1 MNAWI
6 QGFFK
11 TIAAFLHRTPA
22 KYVPA
27 KAPRSLEEAKAMVR
41 KAVEKFL
48 EASPMDSADS
58 PGLNK
63 LAGDLGAKVVKPGSK
78 FEADQVVAYF
88 ELREAATDF
97 AKHCLVTPEGNVL
110 PPTEDTDRRIVRLQ
124 TSAIGFATAIRE
136 GLKAGVLADACACP
150 PCALFR
156 LSALAYGNCP
166 LGSDPSFVAAAF
178 VSFMQAVK
186 LLIPAGGISAIVI
199 EKKPTVNSSTPFSNN

>member
-6 QGFFK
+6 QGFVA
-11 TIAAFLHRTPA
+11 TIAAFFGRKPES
-22 KYVPA
+22 
-27 KAPRSLEEAKAMVR
+27 KASGLEESMAKMR
-41 KAVEKFL
+41 KAAEKFL
-48 EASPMDSADS
+48 DAPSKVSADS
-58 PGLNK
+58 PGWEK

-199 EKKPTVNSSTPFSNN
+199 ERNPAVNSSTPFSNN